1 MGIDPSRRPTMT
13 PNAITAPGPSDSNKS
28 TDVELTILIA
38 MPQPPQQPSTPG
50 PSRSASMQSINLD
63 SEPFGLGNLPHYR
76 HTPNDN
82 AEEEEELPYMELGT
96 TVVPITIR
104 TEEDED
110 DVMGMRMGSR
120 AGIASDWGRGG
131 TGGTS

>member
-1 MGIDPSRRPTMT
+1 
-13 PNAITAPGPSDSNKS
+13 
-28 TDVELTILIA
+28 
-38 MPQPPQQPSTPG
+38 
-50 PSRSASMQSINLD
+50 MQSINLD
-63 SEPFGLGNLPHYR
+63 SEAFGLGNLPHY
-76 HTPNDN
+76 HHMPNNN